1 MTDDDSFTGRVRRYA
16 QVSSA
21 MGGLAARLAGE
32 RYLGISVDRERHA
45 ADLKAALGGIKGPLM
60 KVAQLLATIPDAL
73 PKEYVNELIQLQ
85 ANAPA
90 MGWPFVRRRMAGELG
105 PDWQRRFRDFERTAA
120 RAASLGQVHRATALD
135 GTAFACKLQYPDMAS
150 AVEADLRQLKLAMG
164 LYERYDRAVTTGE
177 IHAEIAERLREELD
191 YEREAAHMRLY
202 RAILGAEPGVAVP
215 RPIAELSTRRLLTMT
230 WLDGVPILETAVA
243 SVERRNE
250 VALRMFRI
258 WYVPF
263 YHYGVIHGDPHLGN
277 YTVAP
282 DGGVNLLDFGCVRV
296 FRASFVGGV
305 IDLYHA
311 LERGDRDLAVSA
323 YQRWGFG
330 DLSREMI
337 DVLNRWAL
345 YVYGPLLDDRARRIQ
360 EKGNGDDGAAV
371 VESVH
376 RDIRRLGGVRPPRE
390 FVFMDRAAVGL
401 GSVFLHLKAEI
412 NWHRLFHELIEDFD
426 EATLAAR
433 QRAALKAAGVP
444 LPPEPEGSLTRT
456 ARSGKVK
463 TRGTHPRGPGSA

>member
-1 MTDDDSFTGRVRRYA
+1 LADEDSFTGRVRRYA
-16 QVSSA
+16 QVSTA

-32 RYLGISVDRERHA
+32 RYLGIGIDRERHA

-73 PKEYVNELIQLQ
+73 PKEYAGELAQLQ

-105 PDWQRRFRDFERTAA
+105 PDWQSRFRSFDKGAA

-135 GTAFACKLQYPDMAS
+135 GMPLACKLQYPDMAS
-150 AVEADLRQLKLAMG
+150 AVEADLSQLKLAMG
-164 LYERYDRAVTTGE
+164 IYERYDRAVTTAE

-202 RAILGAEPGVAVP
+202 GTILAGEPGVTVP
-215 RPIAELSTRRLLTMT
+215 RPYAELSTRRLLTMT
-230 WLDGVPILETAVA
+230 WLDGAPFLDAAKAPI
-243 SVERRNE
+243 ERRNE
-250 VALRMFRI
+250 VALRMFRL

-277 YTVAP
+277 YTVTRE
-282 DGGVNLLDFGCVRV
+282 GGVNLLDFGCVRV
-296 FRASFVGGV
+296 FPASFVRGV
-305 IDLYHA
+305 IDLYRA
-311 LERGDRDLAVSA
+311 LETGDRELAVDA
-323 YQRWGFG
+323 YRRWGFG
-330 DLSREMI
+330 NLSREMI
-337 DVLNRWAL
+337 GVLNRWAL
-345 YVYGPLLDDRARRIQ
+345 YVYGPLLDDRTRMIQ
-360 EKGNGDDGAAV
+360 EKASGADGAEI

-390 FVFMDRAAVGL
+390 FVFMDRAAIGL

-426 EATLAAR
+426 ETALARR
-433 QRAALKAAGVP
+433 QRAALEAAGVP
-444 LPPEPEGSLTRT
+444 LPADPTASRSRLRRT
-456 ARSGKVK
+456 AKSL
-463 TRGTHPRGPGSA
+463 HPGPNRPASA

>member
-32 RYLGISVDRERHA
+32 RYLGIAVDRGRHA

-105 PDWQRRFRDFERTAA
+105 PDWQGRFRDFEGIAA

-135 GTAFACKLQYPDMAS
+135 GGALACKLQYPDMAS

-164 LYERYDRAVTTGE
+164 LYERYDRAVTTAE

-202 RAILGAEPGVAVP
+202 GAILGGEPGVAVP
-215 RPIAELSTRRLLTMT
+215 RPVPELSTRRLLTMT
-230 WLDGVPILETAVA
+230 WLDGAPILETAKA
-243 SVERRNE
+243 PTARRNE
-250 VALRMFRI
+250 VALRMFRV

-282 DGGVNLLDFGCVRV
+282 DGTVNLLDFGCVRV
-296 FRASFVGGV
+296 FRASFVRGV

-330 DLSREMI
+330 DLSSEMI

-360 EKGNGDDGAAV
+360 ENGKGADGAAV

-376 RDIRRLGGVRPPRE
+376 RDIRRLGGVKPPRE

-426 EATLAAR
+426 EVALAAR
-433 QRAALKAAGVP
+433 QRVALKAAGVP
-444 LPPEPEGSLTRT
+444 LPPEPEGSPSPPR
-456 ARSGKVK
+456 
-463 TRGTHPRGPGSA
+463 RGRQATTLRHRPGNQPAT